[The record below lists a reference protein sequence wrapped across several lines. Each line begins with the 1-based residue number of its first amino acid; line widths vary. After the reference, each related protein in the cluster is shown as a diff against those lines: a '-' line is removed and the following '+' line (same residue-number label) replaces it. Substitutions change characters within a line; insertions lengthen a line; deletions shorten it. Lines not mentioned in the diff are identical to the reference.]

1 MMEKV
6 GSHNLISFVARH
18 ASVDIHYHQCLQVV
32 VSLRVPFDSVI
43 DGINYSHM
51 NGFLINQ
58 AITHSC
64 KAENTEVLIY
74 FIDAESYQGWQL
86 KELLDG
92 RPFVPINS
100 ILTEQELNEAM
111 AQYGRADDLAEL
123 QKTADDLMIKI
134 LHPRQETAGRHID
147 QRIAKA
153 IEYINLNLDNP
164 LALAEIASQ
173 VFLSPE
179 RLRHLFAQETGIPFS
194 QYVLWK
200 RIKLV
205 MTQVISGKLP
215 MANAAIQNG
224 FTDQAH
230 FTRLFK
236 RTFGVN
242 ARNLLKNSRF
252 VQFLTPEV

>member
-1 MMEKV
+1 MEKV
-6 GSHNLISFVARH
+6 GSNNLISFVARH

-32 VSLRVPFDSVI
+32 VSLDAPFDSVI
-43 DGINYSHM
+43 DGIGYSCM

-58 AITHSC
+58 TITHSC
-64 KAENTEVLIY
+64 KAENTEVLIF

-86 KELLDG
+86 KEMLDG

-100 ILTEQELNEAM
+100 ILTEQELNEII
-111 AQYGRADDLAEL
+111 AQYGRAAGLAEL
-123 QKTADDLMIKI
+123 QQTADDLMAMI
-134 LHPRQETAGRHID
+134 LRPRQEPAGRNID
-147 QRIAKA
+147 ERVAKA
-153 IEYINLNLDNP
+153 IEYISLNLDNP
-164 LALAEIASQ
+164 LALADIAGQ

-205 MTQVISGKLP
+205 MTQVISDKLP

-242 ARNLLKNSRF
+242 AGSLLKNSRF

>member
-1 MMEKV
+1 MEKV

-43 DGINYSHM
+43 DGTGYSRM

-86 KELLDG
+86 KEMLDG
-92 RPFVPINS
+92 RPFVPIDS
-100 ILTEQELNEAM
+100 ILTEQELNEVM
-111 AQYGRADDLAEL
+111 AQYGRAAVLADI
-123 QKTADDLMIKI
+123 QQTADDLMAKI
-134 LHPRQETAGRHID
+134 LHPRQQTDRNID
-147 QRIAKA
+147 ERIAKA

-164 LALAEIASQ
+164 LALADIASQ

-179 RLRHLFAQETGIPFS
+179 RLRHLFAQETGISFS

-205 MTQVISGKLP
+205 MTQVISGQLP
-215 MANAAIQNG
+215 MANAAIRNG

-242 ARNLLKNSRF
+242 AKGLLQNSRF